1 MPIGIARAPH
11 ERAAAFMEATVRFFT
26 PRSDA
31 HTRHGIHPWRI
42 SLATALL
49 LTAIVPA
56 ARAVDYENVPLEEAG
71 HYEFGQQARVTR
83 LMSGD
88 PIAYSNLT
96 GFQAAGIRHGGSALQ
111 GTNTITKLIA
121 DDLTPVGNAGLP
133 VTEITFSVANFNTFA
148 VSVRPRIRFWY
159 DNGGVPGL
167 YYDSP
172 PPAVGFSFNPITV
185 NPGVTLLN
193 GLLPPASMNMPGGT
207 FWAGVTFD
215 NNNGTTGMTAAQLD
229 NMGQG
234 FFDPPDVG
242 TSQDFAFLTN
252 AAGSFFTI
260 SNPPGG
266 LFNVGGQPVTN
277 FGWEFVVE
285 KPVSTSSS
293 SWGKIK
299 SVYR

>member
-1 MPIGIARAPH
+1 MPCQDFNSENDNAS
-11 ERAAAFMEATVRFFT
+11 E
-26 PRSDA
+26 
-31 HTRHGIHPWRI
+31 
-42 SLATALL
+42 
-49 LTAIVPA
+49 IVA
-56 ARAVDYENVPLEEAG
+56 
-71 HYEFGQQARVTR
+71 
-83 LMSGD
+83 
-88 PIAYSNLT
+88 
-96 GFQAAGIRHGGSALQ
+96 
-111 GTNTITKLIA
+111 
-121 DDLTPVGNAGLP
+121 
-133 VTEITFSVANFNTFA
+133 
-148 VSVRPRIRFWY
+148 
-159 DNGGVPGL
+159 
-167 YYDSP
+167 
-172 PPAVGFSFNPITV
+172 FNPITI

-234 FFDPPDVG
+234 LFDPPDVG
-242 TSQDFAFLTN
+242 TSADLAFITN

-260 SNPPGG
+260 SNPAGA
-266 LFNVGGQPVTN
+266 LFNLGGQPAAN